1 MRFFRSPASGSS
13 SGSTFSTSHEP
24 PGRSGASQS
33 SQATPSTISPT
44 RLPTASDRVQ
54 DTVDASGGRADDV
67 SATAAADGS
76 SAVFRDSAGARAA
89 GEDVICGIIASM
101 SVPTVLKRN
110 WKQRASRRW
119 NDGMAILLSTLST
132 WPWLDTVKT
141 LNLRFREDRLG
152 ITAGSLTFTTI
163 IALVPLVTVT
173 LAIFTAF
180 PMFATFRSALETWFL
195 QSLVPN
201 NIAQPVLEALTQF
214 ASKAKGLGTVGL
226 VFLLFTA
233 LALMLTID
241 RTLNSIW
248 RVAKPRPIAQ
258 RVLVYWAAATLGPLL
273 LGVSLTV
280 TSEAVSASRGWTG
293 AMPDSF
299 AWLLTVAGFGLQVL
313 AMAALFHSVPNTVV
327 RWRHATAG
335 GLFVAIGFEVA
346 KRLLAWYVSS
356 VPTYSMLYGTFATVP
371 IFLIWIYFG
380 WVIVL
385 LGAVIAA
392 YAPSLQMRV
401 VRRRVVPGY
410 RFHLAVAM
418 LRQLVRARS
427 VGERGLSAA
436 QISQTLRTD
445 PLQIEPI
452 LDLLVGIDWAARLD
466 EAGDARYVLLV
477 DAPTTSATPLLRRML
492 LDPEPDLQGFWR
504 RAQLDSMSLEEMLA
518 A

>member
-1 MRFFRSPASGSS
+1 MS
-13 SGSTFSTSHEP
+13 FSTVMK
-24 PGRSGASQS
+24 RSL
-33 SQATPSTISPT
+33 
-44 RLPTASDRVQ
+44 R
-54 DTVDASGGRADDV
+54 
-67 SATAAADGS
+67 
-76 SAVFRDSAGARAA
+76 
-89 GEDVICGIIASM
+89 
-101 SVPTVLKRN
+101 
-110 WKQRASRRW
+110 QRWRQRW
-119 NDGMAILLSTLST
+119 NDGSAILLSTLQT

-141 LNLRFREDRLG
+141 LVLRFREDRLG

-180 PMFATFRSALETWFL
+180 PMFTTFRGALETWFL

-214 ASKAKGLGTVGL
+214 ASKADRLGSVGL

-299 AWLLTVAGFGLQVL
+299 AWLLTVASFAMQVF
-313 AMAALFHSVPNTVV
+313 AMGSLFRFVPNTVV
-327 RWRHATAG
+327 RWRHALAG
-335 GLFVAIGFEVA
+335 GLFVAVGFEVT

-392 YAPSLQMRV
+392 YAPSLQMRI

-418 LRQLVRARS
+418 LRLLLRAR
-427 VGERGLSAA
+427 GAGQHGLSSA
-436 QISQTLRTD
+436 QLSEALRTD

-477 DAPTTSATPLLRRML
+477 EAATTSATPLLRRML
-492 LDPEPDLQGFWR
+492 LDPEPDLHGFWSR
-504 RAQLDSMSLEEMLA
+504 TQLDRMNLEDMLA

>member
-1 MRFFRSPASGSS
+1 MRFFSRPASGSS

-24 PGRSGASQS
+24 PGRSGASHS
-33 SQATPSTISPT
+33 SQPTPRAMRPT
-44 RLPTASDRVQ
+44 RLATASDRVQ
-54 DTVDASGGRADDV
+54 ATGAASAARCCDETSAFV
-67 SATAAADGS
+67 SASTCGS
-76 SAVFRDSAGARAA
+76 GRGGSAGDRAA
-89 GEDVICGIIASM
+89 GEEVICGIIASM
-101 SVPTVLKRN
+101 SVPTVTKRN
-110 WKQRASRRW
+110 LRQRW
-119 NDGMAILLSTLST
+119 NEGSAILLSTLST

-141 LNLRFREDRLG
+141 LGLRFREDRLG

-180 PMFATFRSALETWFL
+180 PMFTTFRGALETWFL
-195 QSLVPN
+195 QSLVPA
-201 NIAQPVLEALTQF
+201 NIAQPVLEAVTQF
-214 ASKAKGLGTVGL
+214 ASQANRLGAVGL
-226 VFLLFTA
+226 VFLLITA

-248 RVAKPRPIAQ
+248 RVSKPRPIAQ

-280 TSEAVSASRGWTG
+280 TSEALSASRGWTG
-293 AMPDSF
+293 AMPDTFS
-299 AWLLTVAGFGLQVL
+299 WLLTLASFALQVF
-313 AMAALFHSVPNTVV
+313 AMAALFRFVPNTVV
-327 RWRHATAG
+327 RWRHASAG
-335 GLFVAIGFEVA
+335 GLFVAVGFEVA

-371 IFLIWIYFG
+371 IFLVWIYFG

-392 YAPSLQMRV
+392 YAPSLQMRI

-418 LRQLVRARS
+418 LRLLLRAR
-427 VGERGLSAA
+427 GAGRHGLSSA
-436 QISQTLRTD
+436 QLSEALRTD

-452 LDLLVGIDWAARLD
+452 LDVLVDIDWAARLD
-466 EAGDARYVLLV
+466 EAGDARYAVLV
-477 DAPTTSATPLLRRML
+477 EPATTSATPLLRRML
-492 LDPEPDLQGFWR
+492 LDPEPDLHGFWR
-504 RAQLDSMSLEEMLA
+504 RSQLDRMSLEELMA
-518 A
+518 G